1 MTSAKQPKE
10 ESLAGDHGAESLF
23 DSDLKPFI
31 EALLWKRCSD
41 ERSRQKASDIA
52 ADVISDCFGAS
63 VRPRGDDRLLNLY
76 NGTVPFRQ
84 WLATVAIS
92 RLKNWWRS
100 GQWRFEQQA
109 EELETVKSPTD
120 FAAEPVTQ
128 DPEIAVLLADAVR
141 WAFVHLEPQ
150 RAVFLRLVFLYD
162 IKRERIARMWGCHP
176 STIGREITMGL
187 ATLRTRTLEYLR
199 RADPFL
205 EIEWQDCLEVCT
217 MSPRLLYGDDKKE
230 SAS

>member
-1 MTSAKQPKE
+1 MTSEKQRME
-10 ESLAGDHGAESLF
+10 ESLAEAHEAESLF
-23 DSDLKPFI
+23 DSGLKPFI
-31 EALLWKRCSD
+31 EAVLWRRCSD

-63 VRPRGDDRLLNLY
+63 ARPRGDDRLLNLY
-76 NGTVPFRQ
+76 NGRVPLKQ

-100 GQWRFEQQA
+100 GQWRFERQA
-109 EELETVKSPTD
+109 DEIETVNLQTN
-120 FAAEPVTQ
+120 FTAEPVLQ
-128 DPEIAVLLADAVR
+128 DPEIAALLAGAVR

-150 RAVFLRLVFLYD
+150 RAVFLRLAYLYG

-187 ATLRTRTLEYLR
+187 ATLRAHTLEYLR
-199 RADPFL
+199 RTDPFL
-205 EIEWQDCLEVCT
+205 KIEWRDCLEVCG
-217 MSPRLLYGDDKKE
+217 LLHGDDK
-230 SAS
+230 